1 MTSANL
7 ENLAKSGNL
16 KREPSN
22 AEELIGLVRSA
33 KARLQDAHN
42 VGLSADSRFDLA
54 YNAAHALSLAALRK
68 QGFRSDNRYLV
79 FQCLPHTLDAQ
90 PEVWRVLAKCHHQ
103 RNLAEYEGHLEIDD
117 VLLNDLLSAADWLLD
132 KVQQLPGS

>member
-22 AEELIGLVRSA
+22 AEEFTGLVRSA

-42 VGLSADSRFDLA
+42 AGLSTDSRFDLA

-103 RNLAEYEGHLEIDD
+103 
-117 VLLNDLLSAADWLLD
+117 
-132 KVQQLPGS
+132 QPGRI